1 MIDCSKTENY
11 FAEKRRMTKRIKNGL
26 CKIKCSNCPLCSN
39 NNGEGLSCP
48 TFEMYYPEK
57 AIEVVQKWSDEHPQ
71 KTFVTE
77 FLKNYPNAEL
87 DHGVPKVCLKKLG
100 TVPGCAKTK
109 KDDLYISC
117 YRCWNQPIPAEGGE
131 ENTEGER
138 DENIG
143 EIVTL

>member
-1 MIDCSKTENY
+1 MIDCTKTTNY
-11 FAEKRRMTKRIKNGL
+11 FNEKLRMTKRTKNGL

-57 AIEVVQKWSDEHPQ
+57 AIRCVQRWSDEHPQ
-71 KTFVTE
+71 KTFLTE

-100 TVPGCAKTK
+100 IVPGCAKTK

-117 YRCWNQPIPAEGGE
+117 YRCWNQPIPVE
-131 ENTEGER
+131 ESEVE
-138 DENIG
+138 E
-143 EIVTL
+143 